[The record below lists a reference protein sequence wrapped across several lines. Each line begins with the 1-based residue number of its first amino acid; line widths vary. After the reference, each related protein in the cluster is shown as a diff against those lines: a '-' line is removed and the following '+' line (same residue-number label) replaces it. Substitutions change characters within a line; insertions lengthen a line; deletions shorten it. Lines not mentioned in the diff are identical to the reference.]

1 MGDLIERKGIA
12 SGRVM
17 KEDDTIVN
25 IAEKIESL
33 EAKVTSGIT
42 LSGSIPEFGWVDGD
56 AEPTPTE
63 VFLWREG

>member
-25 IAEKIESL
+25 IAEKN
-33 EAKVTSGIT
+33 
-42 LSGSIPEFGWVDGD
+42 
-56 AEPTPTE
+56 
-63 VFLWREG
+63 

>member
-1 MGDLIERKGIA
+1 
-12 SGRVM
+12 M

-42 LSGSIPEFGWVDGD
+42 LSGKAF
-56 AEPTPTE
+56 A
-63 VFLWREG
+63 